1 MKRKWGGGGG
11 EVKNPRRAS
20 RRPPAEASLGIG
32 RMILEM
38 VEFGRLADLC
48 RRLRASPA
56 RLDKLALLAEYL
68 RALPADAVGTAVAF
82 LAGRAFPAS
91 DARVLGVRGL
101 PDAAATT
108 GPPLS
113 LADVAAAFAAVADAG
128 GAGARRAREELL
140 RGLMARASTDE
151 RETLQ
156 RIVAGE
162 MRTGVSD
169 GLVLDAIGRAFET
182 PLETARRAALLL
194 GDLSGVAALAAR
206 GGAAALA
213 SATARPG
220 VPLLPMLAQI
230 ADDFEEVLAA
240 HGGTPA
246 LEDKYGGAPIPLPHH
261 RERVG
266 VWTR

>member
-1 MKRKWGGGGG
+1 
-11 EVKNPRRAS
+11 
-20 RRPPAEASLGIG
+20 
-32 RMILEM
+32 MILEM

-56 RLDKLALLAEYL
+56 RLDKLALLAEYF

-113 LADVAAAFAAVADAG
+113 LAAVADAG

-169 GLVLDAIGRAFET
+169 GLVLDAIARAFET

-194 GDLSGVAALAAR
+194 GDLSGVSALAAR
-206 GGAAALA
+206 GGAA
-213 SATARPG
+213 
-220 VPLLPMLAQI
+220 
-230 ADDFEEVLAA
+230 
-240 HGGTPA
+240 
-246 LEDKYGGAPIPLPHH
+246 
-261 RERVG
+261 
-266 VWTR
+266 